1 MNPLLIVILIL
12 IFSNNRK
19 GRSYTQSSIPFSS
32 SSLLPPGFRL
42 DYFDTFKMELLLD
55 RMKAITEALEKINH
69 LRQMQNLP
77 ATKET
82 SMNRIQDSVDAAK
95 GFLADTKAADQLTT
109 ISDTLSG
116 VKQLGDMSGLISS
129 MGPLLSMLT
138 SGSGERK

>member
-1 MNPLLIVILIL
+1 MNPLLLLIVILI
-12 IFSNNRK
+12 FSNN
-19 GRSYTQSSIPFSS
+19 GRGRGPH
-32 SSLLPPGFRL
+32 PGGAFPLARQFNAPHI

-55 RMKAITEALEKINH
+55 RLRAITDALDKLNH

-77 ATKET
+77 PSREN

-95 GFLADTKAADQLTT
+95 GFLADTKAAGQLDT

-129 MGPLLSMLT
+129 MGPILSMLT
-138 SGSGERK
+138 AGNDNK